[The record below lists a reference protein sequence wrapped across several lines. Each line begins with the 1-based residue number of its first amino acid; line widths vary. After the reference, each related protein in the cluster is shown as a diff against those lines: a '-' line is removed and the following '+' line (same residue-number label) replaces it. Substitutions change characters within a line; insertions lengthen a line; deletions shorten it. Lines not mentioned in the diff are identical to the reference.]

1 MPFAEQAT
9 GVSFH
14 GEKLRE
20 ADFFLTEVSSVG
32 GRNAIAE
39 GITTRET
46 AAAGWGADWSSSVEA
61 GEPNPRS
68 GHLIEMRSN
77 DLWVAIESG
86 VSPSQVISHAE
97 DEVGGVSPFGKRGR
111 AEEKQEREKKPDH
124 GDRVIYW

>member
-1 MPFAEQAT
+1 MPFAEHTA
-9 GVSFH
+9 GVPFH
-14 GEKLRE
+14 GEKLWK
-20 ADFFLTEVSSVG
+20 ADFFLAEVSSVG

-46 AAAGWGADWSSSVEA
+46 APAGWGADWSSGVKA
-61 GEPNPRS
+61 GEPHPRF

-77 DLWVAIESG
+77 DLWVAIEPG

-97 DEVGGVSPFGKRGR
+97 DEIGGVSPFGKIGR